1 MKKIIPKNTINYTNI
16 TPDKL
21 SSRTMTVQENA
32 IISSFIRK
40 YNRHNKKGILIT
52 TCMGL
57 SFAFLCIYN
66 GIFDFTAFAG
76 CSICFIIAFSISR
89 KLLPSTKSCR
99 YIQIGQL
106 HGVWS
111 LRNNSSRNKLY
122 YFDVVFPDS
131 LTRIKNV
138 NCTQTEYSNAKE
150 NDYILTFSFDGRTS
164 YGCLLR

>member
-1 MKKIIPKNTINYTNI
+1 MKKTISKDIINYTNI
-16 TPDKL
+16 TPNKL
-21 SSRTMTVQENA
+21 SSRAITAQEKE
-32 IISSFIRK
+32 IISSFIKK
-40 YNRHNKKGILIT
+40 YNKHNKKGMLLSI
-52 TCMGL
+52 CMGL

-66 GIFDFTAFAG
+66 DIFDFTVLIA
-76 CSICFIIAFSISR
+76 CSICFIIVFSISR
-89 KLLPSTKSCR
+89 KIIPPAASCK

-111 LRNNSSRNKLY
+111 LRNNSSRNRLY

-138 NCTQTEYSNAKE
+138 NCTQTEYSKAKE
-150 NDYILTFSFDGRTS
+150 NDYILTFSFDGQIS